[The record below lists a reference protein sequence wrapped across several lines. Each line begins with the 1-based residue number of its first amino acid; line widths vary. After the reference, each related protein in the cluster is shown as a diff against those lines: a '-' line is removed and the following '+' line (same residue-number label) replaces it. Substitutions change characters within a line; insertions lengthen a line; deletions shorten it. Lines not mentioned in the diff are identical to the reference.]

1 MSKFFDLS
9 EDATVL
15 LLFLGALALAV
26 WSLASF
32 AVMVALVW
40 RDWQVASFFDRWFG
54 SWTDLQL
61 TLLAGGMFLI
71 AVFGVKWM
79 RATQRRLRERGKA

>member
-1 MSKFFDLS
+1 MSKFFNLS

-15 LLFLGALALAV
+15 LRFLGALALAL
-26 WSLASF
+26 WSIASF
-32 AVMVALVW
+32 VVVVALVW
-40 RDWQVASFFDRWFG
+40 RDWQVASFFDRWFA

-61 TLLAGGMFLI
+61 TLLAGGMFLV

-79 RATQRRLRERGKA
+79 RDTQRPLSERDKT